1 LQERERE
8 LAGRKIQ
15 AAVVTFE
22 AGFLARAYAEE
33 TGLPWPLLVDGKREL
48 YHAYGM
54 LEASLREIWGPATL
68 WAYLKELLRGNRPKQ
83 SSGDIS
89 QRGGDVLIDP
99 TGIIRLHHIGRTPAD
114 RPRVDLILRLADS
127 RH

>member
-1 LQERERE
+1 LQEREKE
-8 LAGRKIQ
+8 LAARKIR

-22 AGFLARAYAEE
+22 AGFLARAYVEE

-54 LEASLREIWGPATL
+54 LEASFREIWGPATL
-68 WAYLKELLRGNRPKQ
+68 WVYLKEVLRGNRPGK

-99 TGIIRLHHIGRTPAD
+99 TGIVRLHHIGRTPAH
-114 RPRVDLILRLADS
+114 RPPVDAILQLAG
-127 RH
+127 